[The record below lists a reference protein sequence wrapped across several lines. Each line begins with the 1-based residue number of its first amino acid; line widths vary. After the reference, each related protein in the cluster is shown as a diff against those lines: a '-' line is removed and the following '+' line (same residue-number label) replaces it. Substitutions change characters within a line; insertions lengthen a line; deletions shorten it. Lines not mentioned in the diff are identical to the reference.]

1 MMRSG
6 LNRLSKQ
13 NLDNML
19 RDKKSVLAIWY
30 TKDCS
35 KCGDEL
41 WDIYYSVFA
50 FGAYKNVVSIST
62 PYA

>member
-1 MMRSG
+1 
-6 LNRLSKQ
+6 
-13 NLDNML
+13 ML

-50 FGAYKNVVSIST
+50 FGADKNVISVST

>member
-1 MMRSG
+1 M
-6 LNRLSKQ
+6 SKQ

-50 FGAYKNVVSIST
+50 FGADKNVISVST